1 MIGAII
7 GAIVSVAAVHAAA
20 RVLDPDFDEGAF
32 ASAAVVFL
40 ALVSSVAWALS

>member
-1 MIGAII
+1 MI

-20 RVLDPDFDEGAF
+20 RVLDPDFDDGAL
-32 ASAAVVFL
+32 ASAAVLFL